1 MNALNRKL
9 PHHTMFEIFV
19 DRNSHAGAIIVF
31 YFTNK
36 QDETKCDVV
45 VTLCAMNDTRGYEIW
60 PEDVIA

>member
-1 MNALNRKL
+1 
-9 PHHTMFEIFV
+9 MFEIWV

-45 VTLCAMNDTRGYEIW
+45 VTLCDINDTRGYEVRE
-60 PEDVIA
+60 EDVIA